1 MKKNNLM
8 RILFF
13 LAFFISITCHGNLI
27 WSKTGHRV
35 TGHIAEKHLTR
46 KAKRAIND
54 LLDGHSLAFAS
65 TFADEIKADRSFS
78 KYSAWHYVNYPMDI
92 RYEDSEKSKYG
103 DVVMGIETC
112 KHIISDKNSSREDK
126 VFHLKMLIHLIGDL
140 HQPMHAGKGDDRGGN
155 DIQLQW
161 FDEGTNLHRVWD
173 SNLINSYGMT
183 YYELG
188 DELEE
193 SVDKKKKLEIQ
204 AGSLYDWV
212 HESHQK
218 AVEVYASV
226 EVGEKLRYQY
236 GYKYNKLLFE
246 QLQKGGFRLAKV
258 LNEIFS

>member
-1 MKKNNLM
+1 M
-8 RILFF
+8 
-13 LAFFISITCHGNLI
+13 I

-46 KAKRAIND
+46 KAKKAIED

-78 KYSAWHYVNYPMDI
+78 KFSAWHYVNYPMDA
-92 RYEDSEKSKYG
+92 RYEDSEKSNYG

-112 KHIISDKNSSREDK
+112 KRIVMDPNSSRDDK
-126 VFHLKMLIHLIGDL
+126 IFHLKLLIHLIGDL
-140 HQPMHAGKGDDRGGN
+140 HQPMHAGRGDDRGGN

-161 FDEGTNLHRVWD
+161 FNEGTNLHRLWD

-193 SVDKKKKLEIQ
+193 SVDRKEKIALQ
-204 AGSLYDWV
+204 AGNLYDWV
-212 HESHQK
+212 HESHQI
-218 AVEVYASV
+218 AAEVYDSV
-226 EVGEKLRYQY
+226 KVGEKLRFQY
-236 GYKYNKLLFE
+236 AYKYNDLLFK

-258 LNEIFS
+258 LNEVFD

>member
-1 MKKNNLM
+1 M
-8 RILFF
+8 RVLLIFIF
-13 LAFFISITCHGNLI
+13 LGTVACNANMI

-46 KAKRAIND
+46 KAKKAIED

-78 KYSAWHYVNYPMDI
+78 KYSAWHYVNYPLGT

-103 DVVMGIETC
+103 DIVMGIETC
-112 KHIISDKNSSREDK
+112 KRIITDATSSRQDK
-126 VFHLKMLIHLIGDL
+126 VFHLKLLIHFIGDL
-140 HQPMHAGKGDDRGGN
+140 HQPMHAGRGDDRGGN

-161 FDEGTNLHRVWD
+161 FDTGTNLHRLWD

-193 SVDKKKKLEIQ
+193 SVSKKEKKVLQ

-212 HESHQK
+212 HESHLTA
-218 AVEVYASV
+218 AVVYDSV
-226 EVGEKLRYQY
+226 EVGEKLRFQYAYQY
-236 GYKYNKLLFE
+236 NDLMFK

-258 LNEIFS
+258 LNEIFG